1 MTDFSPPEAK
11 KILVLSPH
19 PDDESIGCAGTLMLY
34 REKGVEIHLLIASNG
49 EKLETKIENIGEL
62 RRKEAINVAKFLGIK
77 NTIFLGLPDESIQE
91 YKKDLKERVKK
102 IIKEIEPDLI
112 FAPFPFDPHPDH
124 KAVSDVALEL
134 MRDIRG
140 FKLAFYEIYNPIRF
154 NILVDISEVIDRK
167 KEALFLY
174 QNSLL
179 GIPDLFWYS
188 IKGLNAYR
196 SLVYRRKGYYEA
208 YWLLDSPLSEDDV
221 VNWVSF
227 GNAESAA
234 KIFISKIKETDRL
247 IHELQETYTF
257 LAMKEKEISNLHV
270 IKVEKEI
277 LQKEFEKNQKSLNE
291 IYREL
296 HHVKEENEILKSNLE
311 LIKKSLFWRFMI
323 IFYKIRD
330 KLLPENTKRRNIYN
344 WIVNNLRKLVK

>member
-1 MTDFSPPEAK
+1 MTDFLPPEAK

-19 PDDESIGCAGTLMLY
+19 PDDESIGCGGTLMLY
-34 REKGVEIHLLIASNG
+34 RKKGVEVHLLITTNG
-49 EKLETKIENIGEL
+49 EKLETEIDNIGEL
-62 RRKEAINVAKFLGIK
+62 RKNEAINVAKFLGIK
-77 NTIFLGLPDESIQE
+77 NTIFLELPDKSVQE
-91 YKKDLKERVKK
+91 NKKDLKERVKK

-167 KEALFLY
+167 KEALFSY

-179 GIPDLFWYS
+179 GMPDLFWYS

-196 SLVYRRKGYYEA
+196 SLMCKRKGYYEA
-208 YWLLDSPLSEDDV
+208 FWLVDSPLSDDDV
-221 VNWVSF
+221 INWVSF

-247 IHELQETYTF
+247 IHEVQEAYAL
-257 LAMKEKEISNLHV
+257 LAMKEKEISNLYA
-270 IKVEKEI
+270 IKAEKEI
-277 LQKEFEKNQKSLNE
+277 LQMEFEKNQKSLNE

-296 HHVKEENEILKSNLE
+296 HHVKEENELLNRNLE

-344 WIVNNLRKLVK
+344 RIINNLKKLIK